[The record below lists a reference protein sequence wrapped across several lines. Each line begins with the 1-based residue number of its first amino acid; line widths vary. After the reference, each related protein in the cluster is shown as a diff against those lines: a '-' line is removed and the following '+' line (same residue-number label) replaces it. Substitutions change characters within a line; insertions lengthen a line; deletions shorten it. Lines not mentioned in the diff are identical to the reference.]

1 MSNDDIL
8 ILTGQEIATLLSG
21 RELEIVQAVRMAYR
35 VHAEEKSSL
44 PHSTFLRFPHNEK
57 DRIIA
62 LPAYL
67 GDGFSIA
74 GVKWISSFTGNVSK
88 GMDRASAVLILN
100 STQTG
105 RPETIMEGSI
115 ISAKRTA
122 ASAALAASTLLS
134 GRKVTSVGML
144 GCGPINFET
153 ARFLSVVCPG
163 LKKLIIYDLNS
174 ERANQFASFCR
185 NMFEEI
191 VVAQDPRD
199 VLKNNSLTAFA
210 TTAIKPH
217 IFDLADC
224 APGTI
229 ILHTSLRDLS
239 AEAILTCD
247 NVVDDVDHVSRAQT
261 SIHLAEQLV
270 GNRSFIRCTLGE
282 ILLGRAKARESDQAI
297 TVFSPFGLG
306 ILDMAVGKLACDLAM
321 KENVGSTI
329 TSFLPMPWMETA
341 SEAGVAATAIHS

>member
-8 ILTGQEIATLLSG
+8 ILTGQEVATLLSG
-21 RELEIVQAVRMAYR
+21 RELQIVEAVRMAYK

-44 PHSTFLRFPHNEK
+44 PHSTFLRFPQNEK
-57 DRIIA
+57 DRMIA

-74 GVKWISSFTGNVSK
+74 GIKWISSFTGNVSK

-100 STQTG
+100 STETG

-122 ASAALAASTLLS
+122 ASAALAAYTLLS
-134 GRKVTSVGML
+134 GRELTSVGML
-144 GCGPINFET
+144 GCGPINYET
-153 ARFLSVVCPG
+153 ARFLRVVCPG
-163 LKKLIIYDLNS
+163 LKKLMVFDLDT
-174 ERANQFASFCR
+174 ERANQFGGFCKD
-185 NMFEEI
+185 MFEEI
-191 VVAQDPRD
+191 VVAKDPRD
-199 VLKNNSLTAFA
+199 VLKNNLLTAFA

-217 IFDLADC
+217 LFDLEDC
-224 APGTI
+224 APGSI

-239 AEAILTCD
+239 AEVILSCD

-261 SIHLAEQLV
+261 SIHLAEQLA

-282 ILLGRAKARESDQAI
+282 ILLGRAKARESNEAI

-306 ILDMAVGKLACDLAM
+306 ILDMAVGKLASDLAT
-321 KENVGSTI
+321 KENVGATI
-329 TSFLPMPWMETA
+329 TSFLPVPWMEKA
-341 SEAGVAATAIHS
+341 NEAGVSA